1 MSKEKRGKYS
11 SNDLKTKVHILN
23 EVREG
28 KLSRKEIAEKYD
40 LKKSTLATYIRN
52 EAAIV
57 KAFEE
62 EQFVNSRKRL
72 RSAAH
77 PELEEAVYKWVT
89 EVRTHNLPM
98 TGDMIRAKAQQFSER
113 LGIEGFRASEG
124 WLARFR
130 ERHSLIFKHVCGE
143 RADVDEDLCENW
155 KTSELARILAEYAPE
170 DIFNCDE
177 TALFFK
183 ALPDKTITFKGDP
196 CTGGKRSK
204 ERVTVLVAANMTG
217 TERLPLLVIGKSKTP
232 RCFRNIPRLPTDYRF
247 NKKAWMTREIFQDWL
262 QKLNRQFASKG
273 RKVVLVADNCSAHT
287 KMPELSMIRL
297 IFLPPATT
305 SLLQPMDQGII
316 KHLKGLYR
324 KHLMARILLCLDQGK
339 RYEVTLLAAIHMLV
353 KAWTDMP
360 SQVIANCFRH
370 CGFSCD
376 GNTASSTTASA
387 TTSTSATASAT
398 TSATAS
404 ATTSAT
410 TIEDENFDEEC
421 SALMS
426 ALPENVSFD
435 DYVAIDDGVLVC
447 GQLTD
452 DEIIASVQRPEGQED
467 DSCES
472 DAEEPPPRPSPAE
485 ASAALDVLAN
495 FATFEDTD
503 GTMWPHIEDMRK
515 FVFAK
520 RLTGMRQQKIS
531 AFFSK

>member
-1 MSKEKRGKYS
+1 
-11 SNDLKTKVHILN
+11 
-23 EVREG
+23 
-28 KLSRKEIAEKYD
+28 
-40 LKKSTLATYIRN
+40 
-52 EAAIV
+52 
-57 KAFEE
+57 
-62 EQFVNSRKRL
+62 
-72 RSAAH
+72 
-77 PELEEAVYKWVT
+77 
-89 EVRTHNLPM
+89 
-98 TGDMIRAKAQQFSER
+98 
-113 LGIEGFRASEG
+113 
-124 WLARFR
+124 
-130 ERHSLIFKHVCGE
+130 
-143 RADVDEDLCENW
+143 
-155 KTSELARILAEYAPE
+155 
-170 DIFNCDE
+170 
-177 TALFFK
+177 
-183 ALPDKTITFKGDP
+183 
-196 CTGGKRSK
+196 
-204 ERVTVLVAANMTG
+204 
-217 TERLPLLVIGKSKTP
+217 
-232 RCFRNIPRLPTDYRF
+232 
-247 NKKAWMTREIFQDWL
+247 IFQDWL

-387 TTSTSATASAT
+387 TTSTSATASA
-398 TSATAS
+398 A
-404 ATTSAT
+404 TSAT

-435 DYVAIDDGVLVC
+435 DYVAIDDGVLVY

-452 DEIIASVQRPEGQED
+452 DEIIASVQHPEGQED

-495 FATFEDTD
+495 FVTFEDTD

-520 RLTGMRQQKIS
+520 RLSKCGSRKYRRFLRNKTLSSRL
-531 AFFSK
+531 AFRRFS